1 MNMKSLKLNTVESC
15 KLTQKEM
22 NCVKGGGW
30 SCSCSCYY
38 AESGGSSIDANGEA
52 NLNTPG
58 GRVSEKGE
66 TKWTGTIVTP

>member
-1 MNMKSLKLNTVESC
+1 MNMKSLKLNAVESC

-22 NCVKGGGW
+22 NCVKGGW

-38 AESGGSSIDANGEA
+38 AGNGGSSIEANGEA

-58 GRVSEKGE
+58 GRESEKGE
-66 TKWTGTIVTP
+66 SKWIGTIVTP